1 MTQREKELTEQV
13 EQLTSLV
20 KELQEQLAAAQA
32 KIAEL
37 EERVNKNSQNSS
49 KPPSTDGYQK
59 PSPKSLRRP
68 SGKKQGGQPG
78 HKGSTLHIDKEPTET
93 VSHMPEK
100 CVA

>member
-20 KELQEQLAAAQA
+20 KELQEQLAAAHA

-59 PSPKSLRRP
+59 PRPNRGPEPEFHDGPRPAGRVGGSRQCPPADSKSCLL
-68 SGKKQGGQPG
+68 SG
-78 HKGSTLHIDKEPTET
+78 
-93 VSHMPEK
+93 
-100 CVA
+100 

>member
-1 MTQREKELTEQV
+1 MTEREKELTEQV

-59 PSPKSLRRP
+59 PAPKSLRKP
-68 SGKKQGGQPG
+68 PG
-78 HKGSTLHIDKEPTET
+78 FFPVGLRRLFG
-93 VSHMPEK
+93 
-100 CVA
+100 AGF